1 MDMIERVARAL
12 WDSPDYIGLCSD
24 ERRRDGSWHDCI
36 HLARAAIAAMREP
49 TEKMIDA
56 GSKEQRN
63 ILSKPIEG
71 IWTAMIDAA
80 LTEAKPTT
88 KGE

>member
-1 MDMIERVARAL
+1 MTDMIERVAVAMAENDSGPMDSAL
-12 WDSPDYIGLCSD
+12 FAIHWREFGEGYIDS
-24 ERRRDGSWHDCI
+24 
-36 HLARAAIAAMREP
+36 ARAAIAAMREP

-80 LTEAKPTT
+80 LEET
-88 KGE
+88 K